1 MKRMLAAVSLIVI
14 LAIVLIF
21 AALQKMKDTPET
33 AGPVQGRTIIQVAA
47 EGKVEAMPG
56 CEVEVGSELE
66 GRIAEMSVEEGSSV
80 RKGDLIAEMEN
91 RDIKAKLKEAEA
103 DSAASRAKYREVATG
118 ARDEELRRADATY
131 EKATA
136 DMEAARREAERYG
149 QLYQKGIVSKSSL
162 DEMERAYRVAAAVRK
177 EASEERNLLK
187 AGPKKETLKY
197 YEDASNKADASALY
211 YRTILD
217 KTRIVSPIT
226 GKVIRKYLQRGEMVS
241 KEFQPYIVA
250 VADPER
256 VRINAEVDETDVG
269 KFAVGDPAEV
279 SSSAYPG
286 QVFAGIVTDVADY
299 AGLRKITPNNPAKNR
314 DMKIVQVKI
323 GLKQKTPL
331 KLGMT
336 VDVRILPARAGSS
349 GVNDLK
355 PSP

>member
-1 MKRMLAAVSLIVI
+1 MKKILAAASITVI
-14 LAIVLIF
+14 LIAIF
-21 AALQKMKDTPET
+21 AALYTKKKTPET
-33 AGPVQGRTIIQVAA
+33 AAPTPGRSVIQVAA

-66 GRIAEMSVEEGSSV
+66 GKIAEMFVEEGASV
-80 RKGDLIAEMEN
+80 RKGDLIAQMEN
-91 RDIKAKLKEAEA
+91 REIQAKLKEAEA

-118 ARDEELRRADATY
+118 ARDEEIRRADATF

-136 DMEAARREAERYG
+136 DMEAARKEAERYD
-149 QLYQKGIVSKSSL
+149 QLHQKGIVSRSSL
-162 DEMERAYRVAAAVRK
+162 DEMERAYRVAAGRQK
-177 EASEERNLLK
+177 EAAEERNLLK
-187 AGPKKETLKY
+187 AGPKKDTLTY
-197 YEDASNKADASALY
+197 YEDASRKADASALY

-217 KTRIVSPIT
+217 KTRIVSPID

-256 VRINAEVDETDVG
+256 ARINAEVDETDVG
-269 KFAVGDPAEV
+269 KFGVGDPAEV

-286 QVFAGIVTDVADY
+286 QVFAGTVTEVADY

-323 GLKQKTPL
+323 ELEQKTPL

-336 VDVRILPARAGSS
+336 VDVRILPGNKTVKS
-349 GVNDLK
+349 K
-355 PSP
+355 

>member
-1 MKRMLAAVSLIVI
+1 MKKILAAASAAVI
-14 LAIVLIF
+14 LLAIF
-21 AALQKMKDTPET
+21 AALYTKKKTPET
-33 AGPVQGRTIIQVAA
+33 AAPTPGRSVIQVAA

-66 GRIAEMSVEEGSSV
+66 GKIAEMFVEEGASV
-80 RKGDLIAEMEN
+80 RKGDLIAQMEN
-91 RDIKAKLKEAEA
+91 REIQAKLKEAEA

-118 ARDEELRRADATY
+118 ARDEELRRADATF

-136 DMEAARREAERYG
+136 DMEAARKEAERYD
-149 QLYQKGIVSKSSL
+149 QLHQKGIVSRSSL
-162 DEMERAYRVAAAVRK
+162 DEMERAYRVAAGRQK
-177 EASEERNLLK
+177 EAAEERNLLK
-187 AGPKKETLKY
+187 AGPKKDTLTY
-197 YEDASNKADASALY
+197 YEDASRKADASALY

-217 KTRIVSPIT
+217 KTRIVSPID

-256 VRINAEVDETDVG
+256 ARINAEVDETDVG
-269 KFAVGDPAEV
+269 KFGVGDPAEV

-286 QVFAGIVTDVADY
+286 QVFAGTVTEVADY

-323 GLKQKTPL
+323 ELEQKTPL

-336 VDVRILPARAGSS
+336 VDVRILPGNKAVKSE
-349 GVNDLK
+349 
-355 PSP
+355 

>member
-1 MKRMLAAVSLIVI
+1 MRKILAAASVAVI
-14 LAIVLIF
+14 IAVVIF
-21 AALQKMKDTPET
+21 AALQSKRNAPEK
-33 AGPVQGRTIIQVAA
+33 AGPAPVRTVIQVAA

-66 GRIAEMSVEEGSSV
+66 GRIAELFVEEGASV
-80 RKGDLIAEMEN
+80 KKGDLIARMEN
-91 RDIKAKLKEAEA
+91 QDIQAKLKEAEA
-103 DSAASRAKYREVATG
+103 ESAASRAKYREVATG

-131 EKATA
+131 EKAAA
-136 DMEAARREAERYG
+136 DTEAARKEAERYA
-149 QLYQKGIVSKSSL
+149 QLHQKGIVSRSSY
-162 DEMERAYRVAAAVRK
+162 DEIERAYRVAAGRQK
-177 EASEERNLLK
+177 EAAEERNLLK
-187 AGPKKETLKY
+187 AGPKKDTLTY
-197 YEDASNKADASALY
+197 YQDASRKADASALY

-217 KTRIVSPIT
+217 KTRIVSPID
-226 GKVIRKYLQRGEMVS
+226 GKVIRKYLQRGELVS

-256 VRINAEVDETDVG
+256 ARINAEVDETDVG

-286 QVFAGIVTDVADY
+286 KVFAGTVTEIADY

-323 GLKQKTPL
+323 ELKQKAPL

-336 VDVRILPARAGSS
+336 VDVRILPARE
-349 GVNDLK
+349 
-355 PSP
+355 

>member
-1 MKRMLAAVSLIVI
+1 MKKILAAASITVI
-14 LAIVLIF
+14 LIAIF
-21 AALQKMKDTPET
+21 AALYTKKKTPET
-33 AGPVQGRTIIQVAA
+33 AAPTPGRSVIQVAA

-66 GRIAEMSVEEGSSV
+66 GKIAEMFVEEGASV
-80 RKGDLIAEMEN
+80 RKGDLIAQMEN
-91 RDIKAKLKEAEA
+91 REIQAKLKEAEA

-118 ARDEELRRADATY
+118 ARDEELRRADATF

-136 DMEAARREAERYG
+136 DMEAARKEAERYD
-149 QLYQKGIVSKSSL
+149 QLHQKGIVSRSSL
-162 DEMERAYRVAAAVRK
+162 DEMERAYRVAAGRQK
-177 EASEERNLLK
+177 EAAEERNLLK
-187 AGPKKETLKY
+187 AGPKKDTLTY
-197 YEDASNKADASALY
+197 YEDASRKADASALY

-217 KTRIVSPIT
+217 KTRIVSPID

-250 VADPER
+250 VADTER
-256 VRINAEVDETDVG
+256 ARINAEVDETDVG
-269 KFAVGDPAEV
+269 KFGVGDPAEV

-286 QVFAGIVTDVADY
+286 QVFAGTVTEVADY

-323 GLKQKTPL
+323 ELEQKTPL

-336 VDVRILPARAGSS
+336 VDVRILPGNKAVKSE
-349 GVNDLK
+349 
-355 PSP
+355 

>member
-1 MKRMLAAVSLIVI
+1 MKKILAAVSIAIILI
-14 LAIVLIF
+14 AIY
-21 AALQKMKDTPET
+21 AALYKKKDTPET
-33 AGPVQGRTIIQVAA
+33 TAPAPGSTVIQVAA

-66 GRIAEMSVEEGSSV
+66 GKIAEMFVEEGASV
-80 RKGDLIAEMEN
+80 RKGDLIAQMEN
-91 RDIKAKLKEAEA
+91 REIQARLKEAEA

-118 ARDEELRRADATY
+118 ARDEELRRADATC

-136 DMEAARREAERYG
+136 DMEAAGREAERYG
-149 QLYQKGIVSKSSL
+149 QLHQKGIVSRSSL
-162 DEMERAYRVAAAVRK
+162 DEMERAYRVAAGRQK
-177 EASEERNLLK
+177 EAAEERNLLK
-187 AGPKKETLKY
+187 AGPKKDTLTY
-197 YEDASNKADASALY
+197 YEDASRKADASALY

-217 KTRIVSPIT
+217 KTRIVSPIN

-256 VRINAEVDETDVG
+256 ARINAEVDETDVG

-279 SSSAYPG
+279 SSSAYPDK
-286 QVFAGIVTDVADY
+286 VFAGTVTEVADY

-323 GLKQKTPL
+323 ELTQKTPL

-336 VDVRILPARAGSS
+336 VDVRILPG
-349 GVNDLK
+349 NK
-355 PSP
+355 PVKSK